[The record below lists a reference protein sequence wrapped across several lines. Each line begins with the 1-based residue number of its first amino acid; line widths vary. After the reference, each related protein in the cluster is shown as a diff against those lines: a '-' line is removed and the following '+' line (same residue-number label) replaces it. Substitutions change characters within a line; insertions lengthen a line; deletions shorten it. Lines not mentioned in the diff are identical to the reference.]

1 MKTFKII
8 FEGDVE
14 VLAERYEEDDDR
26 LVFYDEKDNEVMSI
40 PMEALDTYWILDGE
54 EN

>member
-1 MKTFKII
+1 MKTYKII

-26 LVFYDEKDNEVMSI
+26 LVLYDEKDNEIMVI
-40 PMEALDTYWILDGE
+40 PMVALDSDWGIEKDE
-54 EN
+54 E